1 MNKVNSCHKNAIG
14 VLGGSFN
21 PIHLGH
27 IELAVNAHEQFG
39 ISQILVMPSGDP
51 SSYKDTSKLASATDR
66 INMIKEAISGYDF
79 LELSTIE
86 TDRPGRTYTSDT
98 LKILKKDYDYI
109 YFIIGADSFMALDH
123 WYDTDYLLRNCH
135 FLVAK
140 RNDSKT
146 EIGTEMLLKQ
156 KAYLYEKYGTCID
169 FMNNELLPYS
179 STDIRS
185 RIKSNQDVTNMLP
198 LGVYDYIKEN
208 GIYIL

>member
-39 ISQILVMPSGDP
+39 ISKILVMPSGDP

-109 YFIIGADSFMALDH
+109 YFC
-123 WYDTDYLLRNCH
+123 LLYTSPSPR
-135 FLVAK
+135 
-140 RNDSKT
+140 D
-146 EIGTEMLLKQ
+146 
-156 KAYLYEKYGTCID
+156 
-169 FMNNELLPYS
+169 
-179 STDIRS
+179 
-185 RIKSNQDVTNMLP
+185 
-198 LGVYDYIKEN
+198 
-208 GIYIL
+208 